1 MFSRIP
7 CRMVIVNGDEN
18 AVPTNLES
26 SSSESN
32 TKIPKKGSLTL
43 RVMSFERK
51 EQDEGASAETSG
63 FK

>member
-7 CRMVIVNGDEN
+7 CRMVTVYGDDN

-32 TKIPKKGSLTL
+32 TETLKKGSLTL
-43 RVMSFERK
+43 CVISFE
-51 EQDEGASAETSG
+51 
-63 FK
+63 

>member
-7 CRMVIVNGDEN
+7 CRMAIVNGDEN

-43 RVMSFERK
+43 RVISFERK
-51 EQDEGASAETSG
+51 EQDEGSVSRNLR
-63 FK
+63 F

>member
-7 CRMVIVNGDEN
+7 CRMAIVNGDEN

-26 SSSESN
+26 SSSEGN

-43 RVMSFERK
+43 RVISFERK
-51 EQDEGASAETSG
+51 EQDEGSVSRNLR
-63 FK
+63 F